1 MNLRRYSGRIIEM
14 DFYVNRLYSHFNL
27 FFFHK
32 NRIAFGQNTQNPFNL
47 LIQIKNITKSF
58 GQKKVLDHISG
69 TVKQGALIS
78 LVGMSGSGKTTLLK
92 IIAGLIESD
101 TGSIYLNNK
110 KLQGPKEQLIAGHEE
125 IKLVFQDYALKPNMS
140 VEENLNYALLG
151 YGEIYKKNRVEQLIE
166 ICGLESL
173 RPQHPQELSG
183 GQKQRV
189 AFARALANEPEVILM
204 DEPFSN
210 LDPLTKQSLLIET
223 KSLAK
228 KTDTTVILVTHDTR
242 DAMEIADEIW
252 VLQKGTIAQKGKP
265 HEVYQHPKSPQIARL
280 FGIINL
286 LSESQSHELLNV
298 NYSTGIWIENVKIT
312 PKGMIK
318 GYVKEVIFN
327 GGNHKLLISIH
338 QDLELMAYDDIKAY
352 RTGDSIQLT
361 LDPKEIIIFE

>member
-1 MNLRRYSGRIIEM
+1 M
-14 DFYVNRLYSHFNL
+14 
-27 FFFHK
+27 
-32 NRIAFGQNTQNPFNL
+32 
-47 LIQIKNITKSF
+47 IQIKNITKSF
-58 GQKKVLDHISG
+58 GQKKVLNHISG
-69 TVKQGALIS
+69 TVKKGALIS

-92 IIAGLIESD
+92 IIAGLVESD
-101 TGSIYLNNK
+101 SGSIYLNKK
-110 KLQGPKEQLIAGHEE
+110 KLQGPKEKLIAGHEE

-140 VEENLNYALLG
+140 VEENLNYALLE
-151 YGEIYKKNRVEQLIE
+151 YGEVYKKNRVEQLIE

-210 LDPLTKQSLLIET
+210 LDPLTKQNLLIET

-228 KTDTTVILVTHDTR
+228 KTETTVILVTHDTR

-252 VLQKGTIAQKGKP
+252 VLQKGKIAQKGKP
-265 HEVYQHPKSPQIARL
+265 HEVYQYPKTPQIARL

-286 LSESQSHELLNV
+286 LNERQSHELLNIK
-298 NYSTGIWIENVKIT
+298 YSTGAWIENIKIT
-312 PKGMIK
+312 SKGMIK

-327 GGNHKLLISIH
+327 GGNHKLLISID
-338 QDLELMAYDDIKAY
+338 QDLDLMALDDKKAY
-352 RTGDSIQLT
+352 RPGDPIQLT
-361 LDPKEIIIFE
+361 LDPEEIIIFE

>member
-1 MNLRRYSGRIIEM
+1 M

-338 QDLELMAYDDIKAY
+338 QDLELMAFDDIKAY

>member
-1 MNLRRYSGRIIEM
+1 M
-14 DFYVNRLYSHFNL
+14 DFYVNRLYSPFNL

-298 NYSTGIWIENVKIT
+298 NYSTGIWIENVKIA

-338 QDLELMAYDDIKAY
+338 QDLELMAFDDIKAY

>member
-1 MNLRRYSGRIIEM
+1 M
-14 DFYVNRLYSHFNL
+14 DFYVNRLYSPFNL

-32 NRIAFGQNTQNPFNL
+32 NRIAFGQNTQNSFNL

-338 QDLELMAYDDIKAY
+338 QDLELMAFDDIKAY

>member
-1 MNLRRYSGRIIEM
+1 
-14 DFYVNRLYSHFNL
+14 
-27 FFFHK
+27 
-32 NRIAFGQNTQNPFNL
+32 
-47 LIQIKNITKSF
+47 
-58 GQKKVLDHISG
+58 
-69 TVKQGALIS
+69 
-78 LVGMSGSGKTTLLK
+78 
-92 IIAGLIESD
+92 
-101 TGSIYLNNK
+101 
-110 KLQGPKEQLIAGHEE
+110 
-125 IKLVFQDYALKPNMS
+125 
-140 VEENLNYALLG
+140 
-151 YGEIYKKNRVEQLIE
+151 
-166 ICGLESL
+166 
-173 RPQHPQELSG
+173 
-183 GQKQRV
+183 
-189 AFARALANEPEVILM
+189 LANEPEVILM

-298 NYSTGIWIENVKIT
+298 NYSTGIWIENVKIA

-338 QDLELMAYDDIKAY
+338 QDLELMAFDDIKAY

>member
-1 MNLRRYSGRIIEM
+1 
-14 DFYVNRLYSHFNL
+14 
-27 FFFHK
+27 
-32 NRIAFGQNTQNPFNL
+32 

-338 QDLELMAYDDIKAY
+338 QDLELMAFDDIKAY

>member
-1 MNLRRYSGRIIEM
+1 
-14 DFYVNRLYSHFNL
+14 
-27 FFFHK
+27 
-32 NRIAFGQNTQNPFNL
+32 
-47 LIQIKNITKSF
+47 
-58 GQKKVLDHISG
+58 
-69 TVKQGALIS
+69 
-78 LVGMSGSGKTTLLK
+78 
-92 IIAGLIESD
+92 
-101 TGSIYLNNK
+101 
-110 KLQGPKEQLIAGHEE
+110 
-125 IKLVFQDYALKPNMS
+125 MS

-338 QDLELMAYDDIKAY
+338 QDLELMAFDDIKAY

>member
-32 NRIAFGQNTQNPFNL
+32 NRIAFGQNTQNSFNL

-338 QDLELMAYDDIKAY
+338 QDLELMAFDDIKAY

>member
-1 MNLRRYSGRIIEM
+1 M

-32 NRIAFGQNTQNPFNL
+32 NRIAFGQNTQNSFNL

-252 VLQKGTIAQKGKP
+252 VLQKGAIAQKGKP

-338 QDLELMAYDDIKAY
+338 QDLELMAFDDIKAY

>member
-1 MNLRRYSGRIIEM
+1 MN
-14 DFYVNRLYSHFNL
+14 FYVNRLSSPFSL
-27 FFFHK
+27 FFST
-32 NRIAFGQNTQNPFNL
+32 RIVLPFGQNTQNPFNL

-151 YGEIYKKNRVEQLIE
+151 YGEVYKKNRVEQLIE

-298 NYSTGIWIENVKIT
+298 NYSTGVWIENVKIT

-338 QDLELMAYDDIKAY
+338 QDLELMAFDDIKAY

>member
-1 MNLRRYSGRIIEM
+1 M
-14 DFYVNRLYSHFNL
+14 
-27 FFFHK
+27 
-32 NRIAFGQNTQNPFNL
+32 
-47 LIQIKNITKSF
+47 IQIKNITKSF
-58 GQKKVLDHISG
+58 GQKKVLNHISG
-69 TVKQGALIS
+69 TVKKGALIS

-92 IIAGLIESD
+92 IIAGLVESD
-101 TGSIYLNNK
+101 SGSIYLNKK
-110 KLQGPKEQLIAGHEE
+110 KLQGPKEKLIAGHEE

-140 VEENLNYALLG
+140 VEENLNYALLE
-151 YGEIYKKNRVEQLIE
+151 YGEVYKKNRVEQLIE

-338 QDLELMAYDDIKAY
+338 QDLELMAFDDIKAY

>member
-1 MNLRRYSGRIIEM
+1 LNLRRYSGRIIEM

-338 QDLELMAYDDIKAY
+338 QDLELMAFDDIKAY

>member
-1 MNLRRYSGRIIEM
+1 LNLRRYSGRIIEM
-14 DFYVNRLYSHFNL
+14 DFYVNRLYSPFNL

-32 NRIAFGQNTQNPFNL
+32 NRIAFGQNTQNSFNL

-338 QDLELMAYDDIKAY
+338 QDLELMAFDDIKAY

>member
-1 MNLRRYSGRIIEM
+1 M
-14 DFYVNRLYSHFNL
+14 DFYVNRLYSPFNL

-338 QDLELMAYDDIKAY
+338 QDLELMAFDDIKAY

>member
-286 LSESQSHELLNV
+286 LSKSQSHELLNV

-338 QDLELMAYDDIKAY
+338 QDLELMAFDDIKAY

>member
-1 MNLRRYSGRIIEM
+1 M
-14 DFYVNRLYSHFNL
+14 
-27 FFFHK
+27 
-32 NRIAFGQNTQNPFNL
+32 
-47 LIQIKNITKSF
+47 IQIKNITKSF
-58 GQKKVLDHISG
+58 GKKKVLNHISG
-69 TVKQGALIS
+69 TIKKGEIIS
-78 LVGMSGSGKTTLLK
+78 IVGMSGSGKTTLLK
-92 IIAGLIESD
+92 IIAGLTPSD
-101 TGSIYLNNK
+101 TGSIYFNSK
-110 KLQGPKEQLIAGHEE
+110 KLQGPKEKLIAGHEE

-151 YGEIYKKNRVEQLIE
+151 YDQFYKKNRVEELIE

-242 DAMEIADEIW
+242 DTMEIADEIW

-265 HEVYQHPKSPQIARL
+265 SEVYQYPKTPQIARL

-286 LSESQSHELLNV
+286 LSKRQSNELLNV
-298 NYSTGIWIENVKIT
+298 KYPTGIWIENVKISS
-312 PKGMIK
+312 KGMIK

-327 GGNHKLLISIH
+327 GGNHKLLISIN
-338 QDLELMAYDDIKAY
+338 QDLELMAFDNDKTF
-352 RTGDSIQLT
+352 RLGDPVQII
-361 LDPKEIIIFE
+361 LDTKEIIIFE

>member
-338 QDLELMAYDDIKAY
+338 QDLELMAFDDIKAY